1 MGYSTNF
8 GGGGVCHC
16 GSSSPVVSIALS
28 FLSADFLEK
37 YYIAR
42 NSHLQILPS
51 SVGLTIPVERQNG
64 LVEEIRQI
72 QDNSNLWLHQ
82 FFYIIRS
89 LTQIFKQ
96 VGFVSILFYQYTCM
110 CIFFHTLL
118 IFDELSYDLK
128 V

>member
-8 GGGGVCHC
+8 GFFCHC

-42 NSHLQILPS
+42 NSHLQILPI

-64 LVEEIRQI
+64 LEEEIRQI
-72 QDNSNLWLHQ
+72 QDKFKPVTASVLH
-82 FFYIIRS
+82 
-89 LTQIFKQ
+89 
-96 VGFVSILFYQYTCM
+96 
-110 CIFFHTLL
+110 HTF
-118 IFDELSYDLK
+118 IDADF
-128 V
+128 